1 VIENEMILHLKKS
14 LPKEILTITP
24 VIIVYLDLS
33 SNRDK
38 LHTDHIILI
47 NNLRN
52 REINKYRTVKKATNC
67 DNTAWKNVGPKTT
80 SNRWRQTGNQK
91 C

>member
-67 DNTAWKNVGPKTT
+67 DNTA
-80 SNRWRQTGNQK
+80 
-91 C
+91 